1 MLEDTD
7 RQDIPVPNESYTFSV
22 LKHAQAL
29 GDFKALGDNGRRAL
43 LIDWGKDAAAGLEE
57 LTTLIGHACERIG
70 QPAPEASVGTGA
82 D

>member
-7 RQDIPVPNESYTFSV
+7 RQDVPVPNEPYTFSV

-29 GDFKALGDNGRRAL
+29 GDFKALGDHGRRAL
-43 LIDWGKDAAAGLEE
+43 RIDLGEDAAAGLEE
-57 LTTLIGHACERIG
+57 LATLIKHVCMRIG
-70 QPAPEASVGTGA
+70 QPEPEASVGTGA